1 MIRGTSLMHEL
12 SASTSTNFIHGIKAG
27 DSAAWKR
34 MTSYYSPLV
43 YCWCRRGGLG
53 PDDAAEVMREVFL
66 AVWRGLDTFQR
77 ERTGQSFR
85 GWLRTITGNKITD
98 HFRVHSRRP
107 QEIQAGSA
115 IDRKAEPVESSD
127 DERADRGH
135 LQQLFE
141 QAMHAIRP
149 EFEPR
154 TWQSFLLSALQ
165 RRSAVDIA
173 EELGISTG
181 AVRQAKYK
189 VLRRL
194 RAELGDTAPIG
205 VSSLVPPL

>member
-1 MIRGTSLMHEL
+1 MDEL
-12 SASTSTNFIHGIKAG
+12 SGSTSTSFIHGIKAG

-34 MTSYYSPLV
+34 MTSSYSPLV

-53 PDDAAEVMREVFL
+53 PDDAAEVMQGVFL

-77 ERTGQSFR
+77 EQSGQSFR
-85 GWLRTITGNKITD
+85 GWLRTIASNKIND
-98 HFRVHSRRP
+98 HFHVHSGRA
-107 QEIQAGSA
+107 QEIEAGSA
-115 IDRKAEPVESSD
+115 IVRMAEPVESSD
-127 DERADRGH
+127 DERADRGQ
-135 LQQLFE
+135 LQQIFE

-154 TWQSFLLSALQ
+154 TWQAFLLSALQ

-173 EELGISTG
+173 EELGTSAG

-194 RAELGDTAPIG
+194 RAELGNTTPMGAM
-205 VSSLVPPL
+205 